1 MERQDPQGE
10 ENGDHNLSSYQYL
23 NRLAGAD
30 PALFQNN
37 PLLRMQLQHHYHQH
51 QQHMMRPSLYLG
63 SGTPAPMSGSRMAT
77 PTAGPM
83 LMNPKSL
90 IESPGVFPN
99 AIMPRSLHDEL
110 WAGAGSRIRPSS
122 PMVTSAGGTLRPMS
136 MSGAESSL
144 SKLNPSVYSHP
155 NAHDPVLMLPKSLQG
170 RDFAVLGGRRANVD
184 VTSSGAF
191 FDPRAVSKP
200 GKDNSQ
206 MDILAQL
213 TREMRLQQQAGSGLF
228 SYSSD
233 AVSSSSG
240 GSGNHLN
247 QIQAT
252 SGASSNSNS
261 PAKPVPMS
269 SATMSAS
276 SGYNSGNSSGQ
287 LIENRRQNLKASSA
301 SSLLTTETNSSSNA
315 TISNETSPNGNKVES
330 NNINIVGGGG
340 AGVVVVEDKNKLSTD
355 SSLSQPDLYTG
366 LDSPESDVATV
377 VTYAVTSSNKNNNGG
392 GAGNSALNS
401 ILETLKNENRDMK
414 TEIFDLRKK
423 VSKVAMLE
431 EEMSK
436 VHEAYQSLLKHSEKR
451 EQLEKTA
458 RAKLQS
464 VIMNLS
470 EANKV

>member
-122 PMVTSAGGTLRPMS
+122 PMVTSAGGTLLPMS

-213 TREMRLQQQAGSGLF
+213 TREMRLQQQAGRGLF
-228 SYSSD
+228 PFHHLLAGLEITSTRSKRHLARLAIATLLQSLYQCRQRQCPPHQ
-233 AVSSSSG
+233 ATIQGTVLVSSLKIG
-240 GSGNHLN
+240 GK
-247 QIQAT
+247 I
-252 SGASSNSNS
+252 
-261 PAKPVPMS
+261 
-269 SATMSAS
+269 
-276 SGYNSGNSSGQ
+276 
-287 LIENRRQNLKASSA
+287 
-301 SSLLTTETNSSSNA
+301 
-315 TISNETSPNGNKVES
+315 
-330 NNINIVGGGG
+330 
-340 AGVVVVEDKNKLSTD
+340 
-355 SSLSQPDLYTG
+355 
-366 LDSPESDVATV
+366 
-377 VTYAVTSSNKNNNGG
+377 
-392 GAGNSALNS
+392 
-401 ILETLKNENRDMK
+401 
-414 TEIFDLRKK
+414 
-423 VSKVAMLE
+423 
-431 EEMSK
+431 
-436 VHEAYQSLLKHSEKR
+436 
-451 EQLEKTA
+451 
-458 RAKLQS
+458 
-464 VIMNLS
+464 
-470 EANKV
+470 